1 MKVLIYRVMSAIM
14 LLCCMTIIFN
24 FSAQDA
30 EQSTET
36 SSKVIEKVAKAV
48 YPDFE
53 ELDDNK
59 KQEKIDGLQFTVRK
73 LAHFLIY
80 TALGIFAF
88 LTMVSYRGLK
98 LKVRVFISLAF
109 CLFYAVSDE
118 LHQLLSAGRSCELR
132 DVLIDFAG
140 AFIGVGVSFLIVRF
154 IKPIYKLVSF
164 RGDKFEKK
172 ATA

>member
-1 MKVLIYRVMSAIM
+1 MKVLIFRIAAAVM
-14 LLCCMTIIFN
+14 LLCCMALIFG

-36 SSKVIEKVAKAV
+36 SLKVISNIARIV
-48 YPDFE
+48 YSDFE
-53 ELDDNK
+53 DLDDNE

-73 LAHFLIY
+73 LAHFSIY

-88 LTMVSYRGLK
+88 LTIVSYRGLK
-98 LKVRVFISLAF
+98 LKARVFASLAF

-140 AFIGVGVSFLIVRF
+140 AFVGVAVTFLIVRF
-154 IKPIYKLVSF
+154 IKPIYKLICF
-164 RGDKFEKK
+164 RGDEFEKK